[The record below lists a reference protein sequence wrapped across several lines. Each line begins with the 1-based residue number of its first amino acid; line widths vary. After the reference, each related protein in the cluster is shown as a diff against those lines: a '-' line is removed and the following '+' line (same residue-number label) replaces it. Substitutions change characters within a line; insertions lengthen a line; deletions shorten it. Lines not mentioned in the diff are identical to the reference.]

1 MAVTK
6 HMMLRS
12 WPGAARGRG
21 DRQALCQRSAGLTP
35 PGDVHR
41 HCPDASPGGGR
52 SQAVWPVLG
61 NARPEPRF
69 RCTRPTRDPR
79 PPAERRRASLGGRA
93 FLGLLP
99 VGPGLS
105 ASDPFP
111 APCHRPRSQPA
122 LDRKRCTGPHP
133 STPSSARGAGPALR
147 DLGADGARGTDQHQD
162 REHPKGGP
170 IAAQPAGEECPSCW
184 SEGD

>member
-122 LDRKRCTGPHP
+122 LDRKRCTGPTRQRRHQP
-133 STPSSARGAGPALR
+133 EALARPFGTSVPTALAAPTSTRTASTPKAAR
-147 DLGADGARGTDQHQD
+147 
-162 REHPKGGP
+162 
-170 IAAQPAGEECPSCW
+170 
-184 SEGD
+184 